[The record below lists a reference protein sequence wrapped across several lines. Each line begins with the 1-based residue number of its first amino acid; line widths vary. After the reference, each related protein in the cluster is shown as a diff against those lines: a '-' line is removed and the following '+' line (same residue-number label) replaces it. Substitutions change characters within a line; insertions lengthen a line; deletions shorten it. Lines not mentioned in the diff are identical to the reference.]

1 MVRCLSRRATKSV
14 RAVLS
19 AAELEG
25 DLLVLRFAPRG
36 GHAREIED
44 RVPLSA
50 QGDMGTIHAVGR
62 VLRLLRAARVRAPG
76 DPYRLVRERDFA
88 LDLARRCLGA
98 AVQLRLARRLTR
110 VLTIWTESGVQQIR
124 GLLDCIETADGL
136 SVLRRDGRGTLH
148 ISRRDLIRY
157 ETTTEEDF
165 IVSAIES

>member
-1 MVRCLSRRATKSV
+1 LTRRATKSV

-25 DLLVLRFAPRG
+25 DLLVLRFSPRS

-62 VLRLLRAARVRAPG
+62 VLRLLRAARVRAPR
-76 DPYRLVRERDFA
+76 DPYQMVREREFA
-88 LDLARRCLGA
+88 LGLVRRCIGA

-110 VLTIWTESGVQQIR
+110 VLTVWTESGVQHIR

-136 SVLRRDGRGTLH
+136 SVLRRDGRGALH

-165 IVSAIES
+165 IVSSIES